1 MQPAETPNQTE
12 TVAQQTPGSFDQTQ
26 LLNGWELALASG
38 VIAFVTIMTLV
49 ALFVFFRRMQSSRL
63 LETTIDRWIEELQP
77 QPDSVAAVVDEVATR
92 RYEFLTFYGQFVLTA
107 LVVALITLLL
117 VAGAVTAEAG
127 LPVLATILGIVFG
140 KAVLTRRALPERPPG
155 DQAESTRAARAARG
169 AS

>member
-1 MQPAETPNQTE
+1 MRRRPRSKPGRSRNSSREATE
-12 TVAQQTPGSFDQTQ
+12 TQ

-77 QPDSVAAVVDEVATR
+77 QPDSIAAVVDQVATR

-117 VAGAVTAEAG
+117 VSGAVTAEAG

-140 KAVLTRRALPERPPG
+140 KAVVTRRALPERPPG
-155 DQAESTRAARAARG
+155 DQIASTRAAQAEREA
-169 AS
+169 

>member
-1 MQPAETPNQTE
+1 MQPGETTEQTG
-12 TVAQQTPGSFDQTQ
+12 TVPQQAPGSFDQTQ

-127 LPVLATILGIVFG
+127 LPVLATILGI
-140 KAVLTRRALPERPPG
+140 
-155 DQAESTRAARAARG
+155 
-169 AS
+169 